1 MKGHHSLRIVFA
13 ATLSAC
19 AASCGGTPTGAQ
31 KAAPAAAAAT
41 SASVEVALVKRQAL
55 SAAVPLPSELQS
67 YESVPMFPK
76 VNGFVKSIA
85 VDRGSRVKEGQVIIR
100 LEAPELV
107 AQRAEA
113 QAKLQSAQA
122 QLAAVQA
129 RRASDEGT
137 YERLKAAAATP
148 GVVAGNDLEVSQK
161 SLEAVQA
168 QVKAQE
174 DAVTA
179 ATQALQALTEV
190 AGYLDVKAPFG
201 GVVTERNVHPGAL
214 VGPSGATGGAMPM
227 VRIERV
233 SRLRLLV
240 PVPQAYIAGIRGGR
254 TVEFTVPAYPGR
266 IFTGTVAR
274 IAHSVD
280 VRTRTMAVEL
290 EVPNVAGE
298 LAPGTFAEA
307 RWPVE
312 RPEPTLFVP
321 VSAVTSTLE
330 RTFVVRIAG
339 GKTDWV
345 DVRTGV
351 ATGGLTEV
359 FGDLREGDQVAM
371 RGTDEL
377 RSGMAVTATPA
388 ANR

>member
-1 MKGHHSLRIVFA
+1 MSHQHRLHGVLAITMALGAS
-13 ATLSAC
+13 
-19 AASCGGTPTGAQ
+19 SCGGRSPATESSSPV
-31 KAAPAAAAAT
+31 AAANVAT
-41 SASVEVALVKRQAL
+41 IDVAMVKRQAL
-55 SAAVPLPSELQS
+55 NAALPLPSELQP

-85 VDRGSRVKEGQVIIR
+85 VDRGSAVKEGQVIIR

-107 AQRAEA
+107 AQQAEA

-129 RRASDEGT
+129 KQASDEGT
-137 YERLKAAAATP
+137 YQRLTAAAITP

-161 SLEAVQA
+161 SVEADQA
-168 QVKAQE
+168 QVRAQQQT
-174 DAVTA
+174 VGA
-179 ATQALQALTEV
+179 ASQALQAITEM
-190 AGYLDVKAPFG
+190 AGYLDVKAPFD

-214 VGPSGATGGAMPM
+214 VGPSGAAGGAMPM
-227 VRIERV
+227 VRIEGV

-254 TVEFTVPAYPGR
+254 MVEFTVPAYPGR
-266 IFTGTVAR
+266 TFSGSVAR

-280 VRTRTMAVEL
+280 IKTRTMAVEL
-290 EVPNVAGE
+290 EVPNVSGE

-321 VSAVTSTLE
+321 PSAVTSTLE
-330 RTFVVRIAG
+330 RTFVVRIKD
-339 GKTDWV
+339 GKADWV
-345 DVRTGV
+345 DVKPGV
-351 ATGGLTEV
+351 TTGGLTEV
-359 FGDLREGDQVAM
+359 FGDLREGDQVAV

-377 RSGMAVTATPA
+377 RPGMAVTARPMP
-388 ANR
+388 NP